1 MSTIVALSTPAGRGA
16 IAVIRISG
24 PEALSITKQLA
35 VDLDNVK
42 CRRAT
47 LSKISLPGTHE
58 IIDEALI
65 TFFKAPESVTGEDVI
80 EISCHGSPVIVR
92 QILDLTVS
100 MGARFAGPGEFTL
113 RALTNQKIN
122 LAQAE
127 AIRDLIAAQTD
138 AAVKQAARQVGGELS
153 RAITGLEEKL
163 ISVIVLLESAVEF
176 VEDDL
181 PPAELE
187 SVKETLSAVSDD
199 IFNLADSYSAGRL
212 LQSGI
217 KVAIVGSPNVG
228 KSSLFNRL
236 VSRDR
241 AIVTDV
247 PGTTRDTLSETIDLE
262 GVPVLMIDTAG
273 LRETTDRIE
282 SLGIERTQRAI
293 IDADLVLEVI
303 DASDAVGAQ
312 VNRDQDRSSIR
323 VLNKCDLA
331 VADRFVGEKDSVR
344 ISALTGEGIESLRT
358 AILAFL
364 HRGDVDNESLL
375 VTNARQ
381 YDLLKSAED
390 ELDSAMTAL
399 NDELSEELI
408 LVSLHNALKYLGQ
421 ITGET
426 TTEDILSQVFAT
438 FCIGK

>member
-1 MSTIVALSTPAGRGA
+1 M
-16 IAVIRISG
+16 SG
-24 PEALSITKQLA
+24 PEALFITRKLSS
-35 VDLDNVK
+35 DLDNVK
-42 CRRAT
+42 ARRAT
-47 LSKISLPGTHE
+47 LTNVQLPTTHE
-58 IIDEALI
+58 TIDEVLV
-65 TFFKAPESVTGEDVI
+65 TYFNGPESVTGEDVI

-92 QILDLTVS
+92 KILDLTVS
-100 MGARFAGPGEFTL
+100 LGARFAGPGEFTL

-122 LAQAE
+122 LVQAE

-153 RAITGLEEKL
+153 RTIASIEEKL

-181 PPAELE
+181 PSAELG
-187 SVKETLSAVSDD
+187 SIKATLSSVSDD

-228 KSSLFNRL
+228 KSSLFNRM

-241 AIVTDV
+241 AIVTDF

-262 GVPVLMIDTAG
+262 GIPVLLTDTAG
-273 LRETTDRIE
+273 LRETTDTIE
-282 SLGIERTQRAI
+282 SLGIERTQQAI
-293 IDADLVLEVI
+293 VDADLVLEVI
-303 DASDAVGAQ
+303 DASDSSGAL
-312 VNRDQDRSSIR
+312 VNRDQNRSTIR

-331 VADRFVGEKDSVR
+331 VSKDFVTEKDLVR

-364 HRGDVDNESLL
+364 HRGDVDNEGLL
-375 VTNARQ
+375 VTNARH

-390 ELDSAMTAL
+390 ELDNAIGAL
-399 NDELSEELI
+399 KDELSEELI

>member
-1 MSTIVALSTPAGRGA
+1 MSTIVALSTPPGRGA
-16 IAVIRISG
+16 IAVVRLSG
-24 PEALSITKQLA
+24 PNALSITKQLA

-42 CRRAT
+42 ARRAT
-47 LSKISLPGTHE
+47 LSKISFPGTQE
-58 IIDEALI
+58 TLDEVLI
-65 TFFKAPESVTGEDVI
+65 TFFKAPDSATGEDVI

-92 QILDLTVS
+92 EILDLTVS
-100 MGARFAGPGEFTL
+100 MGARLAAPGEFTL
-113 RALTNQKIN
+113 RALTNRKIN
-122 LAQAE
+122 LVQAE
-127 AIRDLIAAQTD
+127 AIRDLIAAQTE
-138 AAVKQAARQVGGELS
+138 AAVKQAARQIGGELS
-153 RAITGLEEKL
+153 HTITSLEEKL
-163 ISVIVLLESAVEF
+163 IGVIVVLESALEF

-181 PPAELE
+181 PAAELG
-187 SVKETLSAVSDD
+187 SVKATLASVQKGIGD
-199 IFNLADSYSAGRL
+199 LADSYSSGRL

-217 KVAIVGSPNVG
+217 KVAIIGSPNVG

-262 GVPVLMIDTAG
+262 GVPVFLTDTAG
-273 LRETTDRIE
+273 LRDTTDTIE

-293 IDADLVLEVI
+293 ADADLVLEVI
-303 DASDAVGAQ
+303 DASDAVGEQ
-312 VNRDQDRSSIR
+312 VSRDRDANSIR
-323 VLNKCDLA
+323 VLNKCDIA
-331 VADRFVGEKDSVR
+331 VADRFVSEKDSVR

-364 HRGDVDNESLL
+364 HRGDVDNEGLL
-375 VTNARQ
+375 VTNARH
-381 YDLLKSAED
+381 YDLLKTASY
-390 ELDSAMTAL
+390 ELGNAISAL

>member
-1 MSTIVALSTPAGRGA
+1 
-16 IAVIRISG
+16 
-24 PEALSITKQLA
+24 
-35 VDLDNVK
+35 
-42 CRRAT
+42 
-47 LSKISLPGTHE
+47 
-58 IIDEALI
+58 
-65 TFFKAPESVTGEDVI
+65 
-80 EISCHGSPVIVR
+80 
-92 QILDLTVS
+92 
-100 MGARFAGPGEFTL
+100 MGARLAAPGEFTL
-113 RALTNQKIN
+113 RALTNRKIN
-122 LAQAE
+122 LVQAE
-127 AIRDLIAAQTD
+127 AIRDLIAAQTE

-153 RAITGLEEKL
+153 HTITSLEEKL
-163 ISVIVLLESAVEF
+163 ISVIVVLESSLEF

-181 PPAELE
+181 PTAELG
-187 SVKETLSAVSDD
+187 SIKAKLTSIQKGIGD
-199 IFNLADSYSAGRL
+199 LADSYSSGRL

-217 KVAIVGSPNVG
+217 KVAIIGSPNVG

-262 GVPVLMIDTAG
+262 GVPVFLTDTAG
-273 LRETTDRIE
+273 LRETTDTIE

-293 IDADLVLEVI
+293 VDADLVLEVI

-312 VNRDQDRSSIR
+312 VNQEGDRSSIR
-323 VLNKCDLA
+323 VLNKCDLG
-331 VADRFVGEKDSVR
+331 VADGFVSEKDSVR

-364 HRGDVDNESLL
+364 HRGDVDNEGLL
-375 VTNARQ
+375 VTNARH
-381 YDLLKSAED
+381 YDLLKSVED
-390 ELDSAMTAL
+390 ELDNAISAL

>member
-1 MSTIVALSTPAGRGA
+1 MSTIVALSTPPGRGA
-16 IAVIRISG
+16 IAVVRLSG
-24 PEALSITKQLA
+24 PDALSITKRLA
-35 VDLDNVK
+35 VDFDNVK
-42 CRRAT
+42 ARRAT
-47 LSKISLPGTHE
+47 LSKISLPGTQE
-58 IIDEALI
+58 TLDEVLI
-65 TFFKAPESVTGEDVI
+65 TFFKAPDSATGEDVI

-92 QILDLTVS
+92 EILDLTVS
-100 MGARFAGPGEFTL
+100 MGARLAAPGEFTL
-113 RALTNQKIN
+113 RALTNRKIN
-122 LAQAE
+122 LVQAE
-127 AIRDLIAAQTD
+127 AIRDLIAAQTE

-153 RAITGLEEKL
+153 HTITSLEERL
-163 ISVIVLLESAVEF
+163 ISVIVVLESSLEF

-181 PPAELE
+181 PTAELG
-187 SVKETLSAVSDD
+187 SIKAKLTSIQKGIGD
-199 IFNLADSYSAGRL
+199 LADSYSSGRL

-217 KVAIVGSPNVG
+217 KVAVIGSPNVG

-262 GVPVLMIDTAG
+262 GVPVFLTDTAG
-273 LRETTDRIE
+273 LRETTDTIE

-293 IDADLVLEVI
+293 VDADLVLEVI

-312 VNRDQDRSSIR
+312 VNQEGDRSSIR
-323 VLNKCDLA
+323 VLNKCDLG
-331 VADRFVGEKDSVR
+331 VADGFLSEKDSVR

-364 HRGDVDNESLL
+364 HRGDVDNEGLL
-375 VTNARQ
+375 VTNARH
-381 YDLLKSAED
+381 YDLLKSVED
-390 ELDSAMTAL
+390 ELDNAISAL

>member
-1 MSTIVALSTPAGRGA
+1 MSTIVALSTPPGRGA
-16 IAVIRISG
+16 IAVVRLSG
-24 PEALSITKQLA
+24 PDALSITKQLA
-35 VDLDNVK
+35 VDSDNVK
-42 CRRAT
+42 ARRAT
-47 LSKISLPGTHE
+47 LSKISLPGTE
-58 IIDEALI
+58 ETLDEVLI
-65 TFFKAPESVTGEDVI
+65 TFFKAPDSATGEDVI

-92 QILDLTVS
+92 EILDLTVS
-100 MGARFAGPGEFTL
+100 MGARLAAPGEFTL
-113 RALTNQKIN
+113 RALTNRKIN
-122 LAQAE
+122 LVQAE
-127 AIRDLIAAQTD
+127 AIRDLIAAQTE
-138 AAVKQAARQVGGELS
+138 AAVKQAARQIGGELS
-153 RAITGLEEKL
+153 HTITSLEEKL
-163 ISVIVLLESAVEF
+163 ISCIVVLESALEF

-181 PPAELE
+181 PAAELGSIKATLT
-187 SVKETLSAVSDD
+187 SVQKGVGD
-199 IFNLADSYSAGRL
+199 LADSYSSGRL

-217 KVAIVGSPNVG
+217 KVAIIGSPNVG

-262 GVPVLMIDTAG
+262 GVPVFLTDTAG
-273 LRETTDRIE
+273 LRETTDTIE

-293 IDADLVLEVI
+293 VDADLILEVI
-303 DASDAVGAQ
+303 DATDAVGAQ
-312 VNRDQDRSSIR
+312 VNRDQHTSSIR
-323 VLNKCDLA
+323 LLNKCDLA
-331 VADRFVGEKDSVR
+331 IADRFLGEKDSVR

-364 HRGDVDNESLL
+364 HRADVDNEGLL
-375 VTNARQ
+375 VTNARH
-381 YDLLKSAED
+381 YDLLRTASY
-390 ELDSAMTAL
+390 ELGHAISAL

-408 LVSLHNALKYLGQ
+408 LVFLHNALKYLGQ

>member
-1 MSTIVALSTPAGRGA
+1 MSTIVALSTPPGRGA
-16 IAVIRISG
+16 IAVVRLSG
-24 PEALSITKQLA
+24 PDALSITKRLA
-35 VDLDNVK
+35 VDFDNVK
-42 CRRAT
+42 ARRAT
-47 LSKISLPGTHE
+47 LSKISLPGTQE
-58 IIDEALI
+58 TLDEVLI
-65 TFFKAPESVTGEDVI
+65 TFFKAPDSATGEDVI

-92 QILDLTVS
+92 EILDLTVS
-100 MGARFAGPGEFTL
+100 MGARLAAPGEFTL
-113 RALTNQKIN
+113 RALTNRKIN
-122 LAQAE
+122 LVQAE
-127 AIRDLIAAQTD
+127 AIRDLIAAQTE

-153 RAITGLEEKL
+153 HTITSLEEKL
-163 ISVIVLLESAVEF
+163 ISVIVVLESSLEF

-181 PPAELE
+181 PTAELG
-187 SVKETLSAVSDD
+187 SLKAKLTSIQKGIGD
-199 IFNLADSYSAGRL
+199 LADSYSSGRL

-217 KVAIVGSPNVG
+217 KVAIIGSPNVG

-262 GVPVLMIDTAG
+262 GVPVFLTDTAG
-273 LRETTDRIE
+273 LRETTDTIE

-293 IDADLVLEVI
+293 VDADLVLEVI
-303 DASDAVGAQ
+303 DATDAVGAQ
-312 VNRDQDRSSIR
+312 VNQEGDRSSIR
-323 VLNKCDLA
+323 VLNKCDLG
-331 VADRFVGEKDSVR
+331 VADGFVSEKDSVR

-364 HRGDVDNESLL
+364 HRGDVDNEGLL
-375 VTNARQ
+375 VTNARH
-381 YDLLKSAED
+381 YDLLKSVED
-390 ELDSAMTAL
+390 ELDNAISAL

>member
-1 MSTIVALSTPAGRGA
+1 MSTIVALSTPPGRGA
-16 IAVIRISG
+16 IAVVRLSG
-24 PEALSITKQLA
+24 PGALSITKQLA

-42 CRRAT
+42 ARRAT
-47 LSKISLPGTHE
+47 LSKIRVPGTE
-58 IIDEALI
+58 ETLDEVLI
-65 TFFKAPESVTGEDVI
+65 TFFKAPDSATGEDVI

-92 QILDLTVS
+92 ELLDLTVS
-100 MGARFAGPGEFTL
+100 MGARLAGPGEFTL
-113 RALTNQKIN
+113 RALTNRKIN
-122 LAQAE
+122 LVQAE
-127 AIRDLIAAQTD
+127 AIRDLIAAQTE
-138 AAVKQAARQVGGELS
+138 AAVKQAARQIGGELS
-153 RAITGLEEKL
+153 HTIASLEEKL
-163 ISVIVLLESAVEF
+163 ISVIVVLESALEF

-181 PPAELE
+181 PAAELG
-187 SVKETLSAVSDD
+187 SVKATLTSVQKGIGD
-199 IFNLADSYSAGRL
+199 LADSYSSGRL

-217 KVAIVGSPNVG
+217 KVAIIGSPNVG

-241 AIVTDV
+241 AIVTHV

-262 GVPVLMIDTAG
+262 GVPVFLTDTAG
-273 LRETTDRIE
+273 LRETTDTIE

-293 IDADLVLEVI
+293 VDADLVLEVI
-303 DASDAVGAQ
+303 DATDAVGAQ
-312 VNRDQDRSSIR
+312 VNRDQHSGSIR

-331 VADRFVGEKDSVR
+331 VAGRFANDKDSVR

-364 HRGDVDNESLL
+364 HRADVDNEGLL
-375 VTNARQ
+375 VTNARH
-381 YDLLKSAED
+381 YDLLKTASY
-390 ELDSAMTAL
+390 ELGNAISAL

>member
-1 MSTIVALSTPAGRGA
+1 MSTIVALSTPPGRGA
-16 IAVIRISG
+16 IAVVRLSG
-24 PEALSITKQLA
+24 PDALSITKQLA

-42 CRRAT
+42 ARRAT
-47 LSKISLPGTHE
+47 LSKISLPGTE
-58 IIDEALI
+58 ETLDEVLI
-65 TFFKAPESVTGEDVI
+65 TFFKAPDSATGEDVI

-92 QILDLTVS
+92 AILDLTVS
-100 MGARFAGPGEFTL
+100 MGARLAAPGEFTL
-113 RALTNQKIN
+113 RALTNRKIN
-122 LAQAE
+122 LVQAE
-127 AIRDLIAAQTD
+127 AIRDLIAAQTE
-138 AAVKQAARQVGGELS
+138 AAVKQAARQIGGELS
-153 RAITGLEEKL
+153 HTITSLEEKL
-163 ISVIVLLESAVEF
+163 ISVIVVLESALEF

-181 PPAELE
+181 PAADLGSIKATLT
-187 SVKETLSAVSDD
+187 SVQKGVGD
-199 IFNLADSYSAGRL
+199 LADSYSSGRL

-217 KVAIVGSPNVG
+217 KVAIIGSPNVG

-262 GVPVLMIDTAG
+262 GVPVFFTDTAG
-273 LRETTDRIE
+273 LRETTDTIE

-293 IDADLVLEVI
+293 VDADLVLEVI
-303 DASDAVGAQ
+303 DATDAVGAQ
-312 VNRDQDRSSIR
+312 VNRDQHTSSIR

-331 VADRFVGEKDSVR
+331 IADRFLGEKDSVR

-364 HRGDVDNESLL
+364 HRADVDNEGLL
-375 VTNARQ
+375 VTNARH
-381 YDLLKSAED
+381 YDLLRTASY
-390 ELDSAMTAL
+390 ELGHAISAL

-408 LVSLHNALKYLGQ
+408 LVFLHNALKYLGQ

>member
-1 MSTIVALSTPAGRGA
+1 MSTIVALSTPPGRGA
-16 IAVIRISG
+16 IAVVRLSG
-24 PEALSITKQLA
+24 PDALSITKQLA
-35 VDLDNVK
+35 VDFDNVK
-42 CRRAT
+42 ARRAT
-47 LSKISLPGTHE
+47 LSKIILPETQE
-58 IIDEALI
+58 TLDEVLI
-65 TFFKAPESVTGEDVI
+65 TFFKAPDSATGEDVI

-92 QILDLTVS
+92 EMLDLTVS
-100 MGARFAGPGEFTL
+100 MGARLAAPGEFTL
-113 RALTNQKIN
+113 RALTNRKIN
-122 LAQAE
+122 LVQAE
-127 AIRDLIAAQTD
+127 AIRDLIAAQTE

-153 RAITGLEEKL
+153 HTITSLEEKL
-163 ISVIVLLESAVEF
+163 ISVIVVLESSLEF

-181 PPAELE
+181 PTAELG
-187 SVKETLSAVSDD
+187 SIKAKLTSIQKGIGD
-199 IFNLADSYSAGRL
+199 LADSYSSGRL

-217 KVAIVGSPNVG
+217 KVAIIGSPNVG

-262 GVPVLMIDTAG
+262 GVPVFLTDTAG
-273 LRETTDRIE
+273 LRETTDTIE

-293 IDADLVLEVI
+293 VDADLVLEVI
-303 DASDAVGAQ
+303 DATDAVGAQ
-312 VNRDQDRSSIR
+312 VNQERDMSSIR

-331 VADRFVGEKDSVR
+331 IADRFVSEKDSVR

-364 HRGDVDNESLL
+364 HRGDVDNEGLL
-375 VTNARQ
+375 VTNARH
-381 YDLLKSAED
+381 YDLLKTASY
-390 ELDSAMTAL
+390 ELGNGISAL

-408 LVSLHNALKYLGQ
+408 LVSLHNALKFLGQ

>member
-1 MSTIVALSTPAGRGA
+1 MSTIVALSTPPGRGA
-16 IAVIRISG
+16 IAVVRLSG
-24 PEALSITKQLA
+24 PDALSITKQLA

-42 CRRAT
+42 VRRAT
-47 LSKISLPGTHE
+47 LSKIRVPGTE
-58 IIDEALI
+58 ETLDEVLI
-65 TFFKAPESVTGEDVI
+65 TFFKAPDSATGEDVI

-92 QILDLTVS
+92 ELLDLTVS
-100 MGARFAGPGEFTL
+100 MGARLAGPGEFTL
-113 RALTNQKIN
+113 RALTNRKIN
-122 LAQAE
+122 LVQAE
-127 AIRDLIAAQTD
+127 AIRDLIAAQTE
-138 AAVKQAARQVGGELS
+138 AAVKQAARQIGGELS
-153 RAITGLEEKL
+153 HTIASLEEKL
-163 ISVIVLLESAVEF
+163 ISVIVVLESALEF

-181 PPAELE
+181 PAAELG
-187 SVKETLSAVSDD
+187 SVKATLTSVQKGIGD
-199 IFNLADSYSAGRL
+199 LADSYSSGRL

-217 KVAIVGSPNVG
+217 KVAIIGSPNVG

-241 AIVTDV
+241 AIVTHV

-262 GVPVLMIDTAG
+262 GVPVFLTDTAG
-273 LRETTDRIE
+273 LRETTDTIE

-293 IDADLVLEVI
+293 VDADLVLEVI
-303 DASDAVGAQ
+303 DATDAVGAQ
-312 VNRDQDRSSIR
+312 VNRDQHSGSIR

-331 VADRFVGEKDSVR
+331 VAGRFANDKDSVR

-364 HRGDVDNESLL
+364 HRADVDNEGLL
-375 VTNARQ
+375 VTNARH
-381 YDLLKSAED
+381 YDLLKTASY
-390 ELDSAMTAL
+390 ELGNAISAL

>member
-1 MSTIVALSTPAGRGA
+1 MSTIVALSTPPGRGA
-16 IAVIRISG
+16 IAVVRLSG
-24 PEALSITKQLA
+24 PDALSITKRLA
-35 VDLDNVK
+35 VDFDNVK
-42 CRRAT
+42 ARRAT
-47 LSKISLPGTHE
+47 LSKISLPRTQE
-58 IIDEALI
+58 TLDEVLI
-65 TFFKAPESVTGEDVI
+65 TFFKAPDSATGEDVI

-92 QILDLTVS
+92 EILDLTVS
-100 MGARFAGPGEFTL
+100 MGARLAAPGEFTL
-113 RALTNQKIN
+113 RALTNRKIN
-122 LAQAE
+122 LVQAE
-127 AIRDLIAAQTD
+127 AIRDLIAAQTE

-153 RAITGLEEKL
+153 HTITSLEEKL
-163 ISVIVLLESAVEF
+163 ISVIVVLESSLEF

-181 PPAELE
+181 PTAELG
-187 SVKETLSAVSDD
+187 SIKAKLTSIQKGIGD
-199 IFNLADSYSAGRL
+199 LADSYSSGRL

-217 KVAIVGSPNVG
+217 KVAIIGSPNVG

-262 GVPVLMIDTAG
+262 GVPVFLTDTAG
-273 LRETTDRIE
+273 LRETTDTIE

-293 IDADLVLEVI
+293 VDADLVLEVI
-303 DASDAVGAQ
+303 DATDAVGAQ
-312 VNRDQDRSSIR
+312 VNQEGDRSSIR
-323 VLNKCDLA
+323 VLNKCDLG
-331 VADRFVGEKDSVR
+331 VADGFVSEKDSVR

-364 HRGDVDNESLL
+364 HRGDVDNEGLL
-375 VTNARQ
+375 VTNARH
-381 YDLLKSAED
+381 YDLLKTASY
-390 ELDSAMTAL
+390 ELGNAISAL

>member
-1 MSTIVALSTPAGRGA
+1 
-16 IAVIRISG
+16 
-24 PEALSITKQLA
+24 
-35 VDLDNVK
+35 
-42 CRRAT
+42 
-47 LSKISLPGTHE
+47 
-58 IIDEALI
+58 LI
-65 TFFKAPESVTGEDVI
+65 TFFKAPDSATGEDVI

-92 QILDLTVS
+92 AILDLTVS
-100 MGARFAGPGEFTL
+100 MGARLAAPGEFTL
-113 RALTNQKIN
+113 RALTNRKIN
-122 LAQAE
+122 LVQAE
-127 AIRDLIAAQTD
+127 AIRDLIAAQTE
-138 AAVKQAARQVGGELS
+138 AAVKQAARQIGGELS
-153 RAITGLEEKL
+153 HTITSLEEKL
-163 ISVIVLLESAVEF
+163 ISVIVVLESALEF

-181 PPAELE
+181 PAAELGSIKATLT
-187 SVKETLSAVSDD
+187 SVQKGVGD
-199 IFNLADSYSAGRL
+199 LADSYSSGRL

-217 KVAIVGSPNVG
+217 KVAIIGSPNVG

-262 GVPVLMIDTAG
+262 GVPVFFTDTAG
-273 LRETTDRIE
+273 LRETTDTIE

-293 IDADLVLEVI
+293 VDADLVLEVI
-303 DASDAVGAQ
+303 DATDAVGAQ
-312 VNRDQDRSSIR
+312 VNRDQHTSSIR

-331 VADRFVGEKDSVR
+331 IADRFLGEKDSVR

-364 HRGDVDNESLL
+364 HRADVDNEGLL
-375 VTNARQ
+375 VTNARH
-381 YDLLKSAED
+381 YDLLRTASY
-390 ELDSAMTAL
+390 ELGHAISAL

-408 LVSLHNALKYLGQ
+408 LVFLHNALKYLGQ

>member
-1 MSTIVALSTPAGRGA
+1 MSTIVALSTPPGRGA
-16 IAVIRISG
+16 IAVIRMSG
-24 PEALSITKQLA
+24 PEALFITRKLSS
-35 VDLDNVK
+35 DLDNVK
-42 CRRAT
+42 ARRAT
-47 LSKISLPGTHE
+47 LTNVQLPTTHE
-58 IIDEALI
+58 TIDEVLV
-65 TFFKAPESVTGEDVI
+65 TYFNGPESVTGEDVI

-92 QILDLTVS
+92 KILDLTVS
-100 MGARFAGPGEFTL
+100 LGARFAGPGEFTL

-122 LAQAE
+122 LVQAE

-153 RAITGLEEKL
+153 RTIASIEEKL

-181 PPAELE
+181 PSAELG
-187 SVKETLSAVSDD
+187 SIKATLSSVSDD

-228 KSSLFNRL
+228 KSSLFNRM

-241 AIVTDV
+241 AIVTDF

-262 GVPVLMIDTAG
+262 GIPVLLTDTAG
-273 LRETTDRIE
+273 LRETTDTIE
-282 SLGIERTQRAI
+282 SLGIERTQQAI
-293 IDADLVLEVI
+293 VDADLVLEVI
-303 DASDAVGAQ
+303 DASDSSGAL
-312 VNRDQDRSSIR
+312 VNRDQNRSTIR

-331 VADRFVGEKDSVR
+331 VSKDFVSAKDLVR

-364 HRGDVDNESLL
+364 HRGDVDNEGLL
-375 VTNARQ
+375 VTNARH

-390 ELDSAMTAL
+390 ELDNAIGAL
-399 NDELSEELI
+399 KDELSEELI

>member
-1 MSTIVALSTPAGRGA
+1 MSTIVALSTPPGRGA
-16 IAVIRISG
+16 IAIVRLSG
-24 PEALSITKQLA
+24 PNALSITKQLA

-42 CRRAT
+42 ARRAT
-47 LSKISLPGTHE
+47 LSKVNLPGTQE
-58 IIDEALI
+58 TLDEVLI
-65 TFFKAPESVTGEDVI
+65 TFFKAPDSATGEDVV

-92 QILDLTVS
+92 EILDLTVS
-100 MGARFAGPGEFTL
+100 MGARLAAPGEFTL
-113 RALTNQKIN
+113 RALTNRKIN
-122 LAQAE
+122 LVQAE
-127 AIRDLIAAQTD
+127 AIRDLIAAQTE
-138 AAVKQAARQVGGELS
+138 AAVKQAARQIGGELS
-153 RAITGLEEKL
+153 HTITSLEEEL
-163 ISVIVLLESAVEF
+163 IGVIVLLESAVEF

-181 PPAELE
+181 PAAELG
-187 SVKETLSAVSDD
+187 SVKATLTSVQKGIGD
-199 IFNLADSYSAGRL
+199 LADSYSSGRL

-217 KVAIVGSPNVG
+217 KVAIIGSPNVG

-262 GVPVLMIDTAG
+262 GVPVFLTDTAG
-273 LRETTDRIE
+273 LRDTTDTIE

-293 IDADLVLEVI
+293 VDADLVLEVI
-303 DASDAVGAQ
+303 DASDAVGEQ
-312 VNRDQDRSSIR
+312 VSRDRDASSIR
-323 VLNKCDLA
+323 VLNKCDLT
-331 VADRFVGEKDSVR
+331 VANRFVSEKDSVR

-358 AILAFL
+358 AILEFL
-364 HRGDVDNESLL
+364 HRGDVDNEGLL
-375 VTNARQ
+375 VTNARH

-390 ELDSAMTAL
+390 ELDNAIGAL

-408 LVSLHNALKYLGQ
+408 LVSLHNALKFLGQ

-426 TTEDILSQVFAT
+426 TTEEILSQVFAT

>member
-1 MSTIVALSTPAGRGA
+1 MSTIVALSTPPGRGA
-16 IAVIRISG
+16 IAIIRLSG
-24 PEALSITKQLA
+24 PDALSITKQLA
-35 VDLDNVK
+35 IDLDNVK
-42 CRRAT
+42 PRRAS
-47 LSKISLPGTHE
+47 LSEIHLPGTGE
-58 IIDEALI
+58 TLDQVLVM
-65 TFFKAPESVTGEDVI
+65 FFKAPESVTGEDVV

-92 QILDLTVS
+92 EILDLTVS
-100 MGARFAGPGEFTL
+100 MGARLAAPGEFTL
-113 RALTNQKIN
+113 RALTNRKIN
-122 LAQAE
+122 LVQAE

-153 RAITGLEEKL
+153 RTITSLEEGL
-163 ISVIVLLESAVEF
+163 VSVIVVLESALEF

-181 PPAELE
+181 PTAELG
-187 SVKETLSAVSDD
+187 SVRTTLTSVRNG
-199 IFNLADSYSAGRL
+199 IGNLADSYSSGRL

-217 KVAIVGSPNVG
+217 KVAIIGSPNVG

-262 GVPVLMIDTAG
+262 GIPVFLTDTAG
-273 LRETTDRIE
+273 LRETTDTIE
-282 SLGIERTQRAI
+282 TLGIERTQRAM
-293 IDADLVLEVI
+293 IDADLVLEVV
-303 DASDAVGAQ
+303 DASDPFGGPVS
-312 VNRDQDRSSIR
+312 RDQNTNSIR

-331 VADRFVGEKDSVR
+331 IANRFLNERGSVR
-344 ISALTGEGIESLRT
+344 LSALTGEGIESLRA

-364 HRGDVDNESLL
+364 QRGDVHTEGLL
-375 VTNARQ
+375 VTNARH
-381 YDLLKSAED
+381 YDLLKSAAA
-390 ELDSAMTAL
+390 ELDNAISAL
-399 NDELSEELI
+399 NDDLSEELI
-408 LVSLHNALKYLGQ
+408 LVFLHNGLRYLGQ

>member
-1 MSTIVALSTPAGRGA
+1 MSTIVALSTPPGRGA
-16 IAVIRISG
+16 IAVVRLSG
-24 PEALSITKQLA
+24 PDALSITKRLA
-35 VDLDNVK
+35 VDFDNVK
-42 CRRAT
+42 ARRPT
-47 LSKISLPGTHE
+47 LSKISLPGTQE
-58 IIDEALI
+58 TLDEVLI
-65 TFFKAPESVTGEDVI
+65 TFFKAPDSATGEDVI

-92 QILDLTVS
+92 EILDLTVS
-100 MGARFAGPGEFTL
+100 MGARLAAPGEFTL
-113 RALTNQKIN
+113 RALTNRKIN
-122 LAQAE
+122 LVQAE
-127 AIRDLIAAQTD
+127 AIRDLIAAQTE

-153 RAITGLEEKL
+153 HTITSLEEKL
-163 ISVIVLLESAVEF
+163 ISVIVVLESSLEF

-181 PPAELE
+181 PTAELGSIKAKLT
-187 SVKETLSAVSDD
+187 SVQKGIGD
-199 IFNLADSYSAGRL
+199 LADSYSSGRL

-217 KVAIVGSPNVG
+217 KVAIIGSPNVG

-262 GVPVLMIDTAG
+262 GVPVFLTDTAG
-273 LRETTDRIE
+273 LRETTDTIE

-293 IDADLVLEVI
+293 VDADLVLEVI

-312 VNRDQDRSSIR
+312 VNQEGDRSSIR
-323 VLNKCDLA
+323 VLNKCDLG
-331 VADRFVGEKDSVR
+331 VADGFVSEKDSVR

-364 HRGDVDNESLL
+364 HRGDVDNEGLL
-375 VTNARQ
+375 VTNARH
-381 YDLLKSAED
+381 YDLLKSVED
-390 ELDSAMTAL
+390 ELDNAISAL

>member
-1 MSTIVALSTPAGRGA
+1 MSTIVALSTPPGRGA
-16 IAVIRISG
+16 IAVIRMSG
-24 PEALSITKQLA
+24 PEALFITRKLSS
-35 VDLDNVK
+35 DLDNVK
-42 CRRAT
+42 ARRAT
-47 LSKISLPGTHE
+47 LTNVQLPTTHE
-58 IIDEALI
+58 TIDEVLV
-65 TFFKAPESVTGEDVI
+65 TYFNGPESVTGEDVI

-92 QILDLTVS
+92 KILDLTVS
-100 MGARFAGPGEFTL
+100 LGARFAGPGEFTL

-122 LAQAE
+122 LVQAE

-153 RAITGLEEKL
+153 RTIASIEEKL

-181 PPAELE
+181 PSAELG
-187 SVKETLSAVSDD
+187 SIKATLSSVSDD

-241 AIVTDV
+241 AIVTDF

-262 GVPVLMIDTAG
+262 GIPVLLTDTAG
-273 LRETTDRIE
+273 LRETTDTIE
-282 SLGIERTQRAI
+282 SLGIERTQQAI
-293 IDADLVLEVI
+293 VDADLVLEVI
-303 DASDAVGAQ
+303 DASDSSGAL
-312 VNRDQDRSSIR
+312 VNRDQNRSTIR

-331 VADRFVGEKDSVR
+331 VSKDFVTEKDLVR

-364 HRGDVDNESLL
+364 HRGDVDNEGLL
-375 VTNARQ
+375 VTNARH

-390 ELDSAMTAL
+390 ELDNAIGAL
-399 NDELSEELI
+399 KDELSEELI

>member
-1 MSTIVALSTPAGRGA
+1 MSTIVALSTPPGRGA
-16 IAVIRISG
+16 IAVVRLSG
-24 PEALSITKQLA
+24 ADALSITKQLA
-35 VDLDNVK
+35 VDFDNVK
-42 CRRAT
+42 ARRAT
-47 LSKISLPGTHE
+47 LLKIRLPGTQE
-58 IIDEALI
+58 TLDEVLI
-65 TFFKAPESVTGEDVI
+65 TFFKAPDSATGEDVI

-92 QILDLTVS
+92 EILDLTVS
-100 MGARFAGPGEFTL
+100 MGARLAAPGEFTL
-113 RALTNQKIN
+113 RALTNRKIN
-122 LAQAE
+122 LVQAE
-127 AIRDLIAAQTD
+127 AIRDLIAAQTE

-153 RAITGLEEKL
+153 HTITSLEEKL
-163 ISVIVLLESAVEF
+163 ISVIVVLESSLEF

-181 PPAELE
+181 PTAELG
-187 SVKETLSAVSDD
+187 SIKAKLTSIQKGIGD
-199 IFNLADSYSAGRL
+199 LADSYSSGRL

-217 KVAIVGSPNVG
+217 KVAIIGSPNVG

-262 GVPVLMIDTAG
+262 GVPVFLTDTAG
-273 LRETTDRIE
+273 LRETTDTIE

-293 IDADLVLEVI
+293 VDADLVLEVI
-303 DASDAVGAQ
+303 DATDAVGAQ
-312 VNRDQDRSSIR
+312 VNQEGDRSSIR
-323 VLNKCDLA
+323 VLNKCDLG
-331 VADRFVGEKDSVR
+331 VADGFVSEKDSVR

-364 HRGDVDNESLL
+364 HRGDVDNEGLL
-375 VTNARQ
+375 VTNARH
-381 YDLLKSAED
+381 YDLLKSVED
-390 ELDSAMTAL
+390 ELDNAISAL

>member
-1 MSTIVALSTPAGRGA
+1 MSTIVALSTPPGRGA
-16 IAVIRISG
+16 IAVVRLSG
-24 PEALSITKQLA
+24 PDALSITKQLA

-42 CRRAT
+42 ARRAT
-47 LSKISLPGTHE
+47 LSKISLPGTRE
-58 IIDEALI
+58 TLDEVLI
-65 TFFKAPESVTGEDVI
+65 TFFKAPDSATGEDVI

-92 QILDLTVS
+92 EILDLTVS
-100 MGARFAGPGEFTL
+100 MGARLAAPGEFTL
-113 RALTNQKIN
+113 RALTNRKIN
-122 LAQAE
+122 LVQAE
-127 AIRDLIAAQTD
+127 AIRDLIAAQTE
-138 AAVKQAARQVGGELS
+138 AAVKQAARQIGGELS
-153 RAITGLEEKL
+153 HTITSLEEKL
-163 ISVIVLLESAVEF
+163 ISVIVVFESALEF

-181 PPAELE
+181 PAAELGSIKATLT
-187 SVKETLSAVSDD
+187 SVQKGIGD
-199 IFNLADSYSAGRL
+199 LADSYSSGRL

-217 KVAIVGSPNVG
+217 KVAIIGSPNVG

-236 VSRDR
+236 ISRDR

-262 GVPVLMIDTAG
+262 GVPVFLTDTAG
-273 LRETTDRIE
+273 LRETTDTIE

-293 IDADLVLEVI
+293 VDADLVLEVI
-303 DASDAVGAQ
+303 DATDAVGAQ
-312 VNRDQDRSSIR
+312 VNRDQHSGSIR

-331 VADRFVGEKDSVR
+331 IADRFVSEKDSVR

-364 HRGDVDNESLL
+364 HRGDVDNEGLL
-375 VTNARQ
+375 VTNARH
-381 YDLLKSAED
+381 YDLLKTASY
-390 ELDSAMTAL
+390 ELGNAISAL
-399 NDELSEELI
+399 NDQLSEELI
-408 LVSLHNALKYLGQ
+408 LVFLHNALKYLGQ

>member
-1 MSTIVALSTPAGRGA
+1 MSTIVALSTPPGRGA
-16 IAVIRISG
+16 IAVVRLSG
-24 PEALSITKQLA
+24 PDALSITKQLA

-42 CRRAT
+42 ARRAT
-47 LSKISLPGTHE
+47 LSKINLPGTQE
-58 IIDEALI
+58 TLDEVLI
-65 TFFKAPESVTGEDVI
+65 TFFKAPDSATGEDVI

-92 QILDLTVS
+92 EILDLTVS
-100 MGARFAGPGEFTL
+100 MGARLAAPGEFTL
-113 RALTNQKIN
+113 RALTNRKIN
-122 LAQAE
+122 LVQAE
-127 AIRDLIAAQTD
+127 AIRDLIAAQTE
-138 AAVKQAARQVGGELS
+138 AAVKQAARQIGGELS
-153 RAITGLEEKL
+153 HTITSLEEEL
-163 ISVIVLLESAVEF
+163 IGVIVLLESAVEF

-181 PPAELE
+181 PAAELG
-187 SVKETLSAVSDD
+187 SVKATLTSVQKGIGD
-199 IFNLADSYSAGRL
+199 LADSYSSGRL

-217 KVAIVGSPNVG
+217 KVAIIGSPNVG

-262 GVPVLMIDTAG
+262 GVPVFLTDTAG
-273 LRETTDRIE
+273 LRDTTDTIE

-293 IDADLVLEVI
+293 VDADLVLEVI
-303 DASDAVGAQ
+303 DASDAVGEQ
-312 VNRDQDRSSIR
+312 VSRDRDARSIR

-331 VADRFVGEKDSVR
+331 VANRFVSEKDSVR

-364 HRGDVDNESLL
+364 HRGDVDNEGLL
-375 VTNARQ
+375 VTNARH
-381 YDLLKSAED
+381 YDLLKTASY
-390 ELDSAMTAL
+390 ELGNAISAL

-408 LVSLHNALKYLGQ
+408 LVSLHNALKFLGQ

>member
-1 MSTIVALSTPAGRGA
+1 M
-16 IAVIRISG
+16 SG
-24 PEALSITKQLA
+24 PEALFITRKLSS
-35 VDLDNVK
+35 DLDNVK
-42 CRRAT
+42 ARRAT
-47 LSKISLPGTHE
+47 LTNVQLPTTHE
-58 IIDEALI
+58 TIDEVLV
-65 TFFKAPESVTGEDVI
+65 TYFNGPESVTGEDVI

-92 QILDLTVS
+92 KILDLTVS
-100 MGARFAGPGEFTL
+100 LGARFAGPGEFTL

-122 LAQAE
+122 LVQAE

-153 RAITGLEEKL
+153 RTIASIEEKL

-181 PPAELE
+181 PSAELG
-187 SVKETLSAVSDD
+187 SIKATLSSVSDD

-241 AIVTDV
+241 AIVTDF

-262 GVPVLMIDTAG
+262 GIPVLLTDTAG
-273 LRETTDRIE
+273 LRETTDTIE
-282 SLGIERTQRAI
+282 SLGIERTQQAI
-293 IDADLVLEVI
+293 VDADLVLEVI
-303 DASDAVGAQ
+303 DASDSSGAL
-312 VNRDQDRSSIR
+312 VNRDQNRSTIR

-331 VADRFVGEKDSVR
+331 VSKDFVSAKDLVR

-364 HRGDVDNESLL
+364 HRGDLDNEGLL
-375 VTNARQ
+375 VTNARH

-390 ELDSAMTAL
+390 ELDNAIGAL
-399 NDELSEELI
+399 KDELSEELI

>member
-1 MSTIVALSTPAGRGA
+1 
-16 IAVIRISG
+16 
-24 PEALSITKQLA
+24 
-35 VDLDNVK
+35 
-42 CRRAT
+42 
-47 LSKISLPGTHE
+47 LPGTQE
-58 IIDEALI
+58 TLDEVLI
-65 TFFKAPESVTGEDVI
+65 TFFKAPDSATGEDVI

-92 QILDLTVS
+92 EILDLTVS
-100 MGARFAGPGEFTL
+100 MGARLAAPGEFTL
-113 RALTNQKIN
+113 RALTNRKIN
-122 LAQAE
+122 LVQAE
-127 AIRDLIAAQTD
+127 AIRDLIAAQTE

-153 RAITGLEEKL
+153 HTITSLEEKL
-163 ISVIVLLESAVEF
+163 ISVIVVLESSLEF

-181 PPAELE
+181 PTAELG
-187 SVKETLSAVSDD
+187 SLKAKLTSIQKGIGD
-199 IFNLADSYSAGRL
+199 LADSYSSGRL

-217 KVAIVGSPNVG
+217 KVAIIGSPNVG

-262 GVPVLMIDTAG
+262 GVPVFLTDTAG
-273 LRETTDRIE
+273 LRETTDTIE

-293 IDADLVLEVI
+293 VDADLVLEVI

-312 VNRDQDRSSIR
+312 VNQEGDRSSIR
-323 VLNKCDLA
+323 VLNKCDLG
-331 VADRFVGEKDSVR
+331 VADGFVSEKDSVR

-364 HRGDVDNESLL
+364 HRGDVDNEGLL
-375 VTNARQ
+375 VTNARH
-381 YDLLKSAED
+381 YDLLKSVED
-390 ELDSAMTAL
+390 ELDNAISAL